1 MTTSTA
7 SQILFIDSR
16 VTNADSLLASID
28 SNIEIVWLSADRDGL
43 EQIADALAGRSG
55 ISAVH
60 VVSHGGPGYLSLGA
74 GIVDTTSLASHVA
87 QMDTIR
93 AALTDTADF
102 LLYGCNVAEGDAGAA
117 FIDALAGA
125 SGADVAASTDAT
137 GAAVLGGGG
146 STAGAGTG
154 P

>member
-60 VVSHGGPGYLSLGA
+60 LVSHGGPGYLSLGA
-74 GIVDTTSLASHVA
+74 GIVDTASLASHVA

-93 AALTDTADF
+93 AALADTADF
-102 LLYGCNVAEGDAGAA
+102 LLYGCNVAEGEA
-117 FIDALAGA
+117 
-125 SGADVAASTDAT
+125 
-137 GAAVLGGGG
+137 GGGLHRCPGGRHRGRRGGVDRRDRRGRARRRLG
-146 STAGAGTG
+146 SGGG
-154 P
+154 HRLH